1 MSQEGLLSKASDV
14 DVEAIVPVLG
24 DPEGLSVTLRS
35 LAAQRRG
42 GAALSVTVVAPG
54 EMLEVVREIAGDAA
68 VRVVESGSGSHGG
81 LLRDALRGGRSEMIA
96 IVSPGEVLSRGAIAK
111 MAEALQQGESA
122 DIACIPSRPAD
133 SSLDPPYTPVQDA
146 NWPAETTA
154 HDVRVRWWAARP
166 TFRGTLVRRAALP
179 EVIDAA
185 ASGRDAEIEALLHM
199 QCENSRVVF
208 VAGEHLEMHYADEF
222 QSRLFLGSAE
232 LAWYREP
239 IEVSWPRRMRQCTDH
254 AGVERFS
261 QAMALSAVAIR
272 FSANE
277 DNLNK
282 HVLAGEDLE
291 RFFDA
296 CSALL
301 SSVDDAMMLDPDSRA
316 KLRLDA
322 ALGLTLY
329 MVKHRKDE
337 VAPVFEHRDSAGGTD
352 RGLVIEGH
360 LLERDAD
367 QRVRVWLIDHDAAS
381 GELVVDGRIEG
392 LSWLAGVAYFARVS
406 VTRSEGGKDK
416 AVETPLEHR
425 EWYSLTKHFGMAT
438 TKSHAFRVRVPVPD
452 DFKSIHI
459 TFTCGGR
466 GGSPMDLVFSSHY
479 SRVSRHPRRAWW
491 TFGSCY
497 LYSEQRRITVRP
509 RSILGILRC
518 EASVMASLLLRGPVS
533 RRAYHR
539 KAAFARIV
547 YWLTYPLYAGKRRWF
562 FVDKVYKA
570 GDSAE
575 YLYRYA
581 SEQDDG
587 IVKDYVI
594 DRESDDYARIVADGG
609 HRPLLPGTMRHLLA
623 LLHADLV
630 FASNSTVFS
639 LNGLKSWRSAPFRGF
654 IHSETVCVQHGL
666 SVQNIAMAQN
676 RLVDNTRL
684 YLLASHVEKENLS
697 RPAYA
702 YDDYP
707 EALQITGIPRY
718 DGLVTDDRKQILI
731 HPTWRMQFA
740 MPITTHE
747 GEARPYN
754 PAFKDSPYF
763 HVYSS
768 LISNRQLVECARETG
783 YSIKYVLH
791 PVASSQVCDFP
802 ESDSVEVIGASGSL
816 NYEEILSQSSLMVTD
831 YSGVQFDF
839 AYMRKPVVYYHPP
852 ELPPHYAVTVF
863 SYDTMAF
870 GEICPDEQRLVDLL
884 CEYMRGGCRM
894 KPEYERRVDDFFAF
908 DDRRNCER
916 SYRAA
921 SDYMR
926 VREERR

>member
-1 MSQEGLLSKASDV
+1 LLSKTPDL

-24 DPEGLSVTLRS
+24 DPEGLSLTLRS

-42 GAALSVTVVAPG
+42 GTALSVTIVAPG
-54 EMLEVVREIAGDAA
+54 EMLEVAREIAGDAA

-81 LLRDALRGGRSEMIA
+81 LLQEALRGGRSEMIA

-122 DIACIPSRPAD
+122 DIACVPSRPAD
-133 SSLDPPYTPVQDA
+133 RSLDPPYTPVQDA
-146 NWPAETTA
+146 DWPAETTT

-179 EVIDAA
+179 EVIDSA
-185 ASGRDAEIEALLHM
+185 ASGRDAEIEALLCM
-199 QCENSRVVF
+199 QRENSRVVF
-208 VAGEHLEMHYADEF
+208 VAGELLEMHCADEF
-222 QSRLFLGSAE
+222 QPRLFLGSAD

-239 IEVSWPRRMRQCTDH
+239 IEVLWPRRVRQCADQ
-254 AGVERFS
+254 AGVERFA
-261 QAMALSAVAIR
+261 QAIALSAVAIR
-272 FSANE
+272 FSANQ

-316 KLRLDA
+316 KVGLDA

-337 VAPVFEHRDSAGGTD
+337 VAPVFEHRDSAGEAE
-352 RGLVIEGH
+352 GLAIDGR

-381 GELVVDGRIEG
+381 GELVLDGRVEG
-392 LSWLAGVAYFARVS
+392 LAWLAGADYFARVS
-406 VTRSEGGKDK
+406 VARSEGGKDK
-416 AVETPLEHR
+416 AVEIPLEHR

-438 TKSHAFRVRVPVPD
+438 TKSYAFRVRVPVPD
-452 DFKSIHI
+452 DFNSIHI
-459 TFTCGGR
+459 DFTCGGR
-466 GGSPMDLVFSSHY
+466 GASPMDLVFSGHY

-509 RSILGILRC
+509 RSIFGILRC
-518 EASVMASLLLRGPVS
+518 EASAMASLLLRGPVS

-539 KAAFARIV
+539 RAALARIV

-587 IVKDYVI
+587 VVKDYVI
-594 DRESDDYARIVADGG
+594 DRGSDDYGRIVADGG

-684 YLLASHVEKENLS
+684 YLLASHVEQENLS

-718 DGLVTDDRKQILI
+718 DGLVPDDRKQILI

-740 MPITTHE
+740 MPVITHE

-768 LISNRQLVECARETG
+768 LISNRELVECARETG

-791 PVASSQVCDFP
+791 PVASSQVSDFP
-802 ESDSVEVIGASGSL
+802 KSEAVEIVGASGPL

-852 ELPPHYAVTVF
+852 ELPPHYAVSVF

-884 CEYMRGGCRM
+884 CEYMRSGCRM
-894 KPEYERRVDDFFAF
+894 KPEYEQRVDAFFAF

-916 SYRAA
+916 AYRAA

-926 VREERR
+926 VRSERR